1 MINIGKNTTMK
12 NVFITGM
19 SGFTGT
25 HLFNLLNSKNY
36 QVYGIYNRKKRIKI
50 KNAKIIDLTPT
61 ILHLFNIPIPDDMD
75 GRVLTECF
83 EEDSELPNIFI
94 KK

>member
-1 MINIGKNTTMK
+1 MK

-36 QVYGIYNRKKRIKI
+36 QVYGIYNRIKKNNEI
-50 KNAKIIDLTPT
+50 KNAKIIDLAPP
-61 ILHLFNIPIPDDMD
+61 ILHLFNILIPDDID
-75 GRVLTECF
+75 DRVLTECF
-83 EEDSELPNIFI
+83 EEDSELANIFI

>member
-36 QVYGIYNRKKRIKI
+36 QVYGIYNR
-50 KNAKIIDLTPT
+50 
-61 ILHLFNIPIPDDMD
+61 
-75 GRVLTECF
+75 
-83 EEDSELPNIFI
+83 
-94 KK
+94 